1 MDFDFTDA
9 QQAFR
14 RDVRSWLAEHV
25 PADLRG
31 RGFAASRGEREHVT
45 RLRAWQ
51 RRLHGAGSIGHGIRA
66 RPLKTFSQDYL
77 ANRRRV

>member
-14 RDVRSWLAEHV
+14 RDVRSWLADHV

-51 RRLHGAGSIGHGIRA
+51 RRLHGAGYVGM
-66 RPLKTFSQDYL
+66 D
-77 ANRRRV
+77 

>member
-51 RRLHGAGSIGHGIRA
+51 RRLA
-66 RPLKTFSQDYL
+66 
-77 ANRRRV
+77 

>member
-14 RDVRSWLAEHV
+14 REVRSWLAANV

-31 RGFAASRGEREHVT
+31 RGFAASRGSASR
-45 RLRAWQ
+45 
-51 RRLHGAGSIGHGIRA
+51 
-66 RPLKTFSQDYL
+66 
-77 ANRRRV
+77 